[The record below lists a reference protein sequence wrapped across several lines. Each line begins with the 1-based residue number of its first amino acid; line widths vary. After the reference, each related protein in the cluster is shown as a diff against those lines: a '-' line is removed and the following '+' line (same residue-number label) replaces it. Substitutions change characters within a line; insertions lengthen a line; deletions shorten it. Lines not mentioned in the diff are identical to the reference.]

1 MSGLHTSIKCPK
13 CSAKADYFRASELGE
28 KVECKFCGFET
39 DYKLYG
45 VEKIRQLMI
54 GCTSVELLQLSHYAD
69 YLIEHKN
76 VASDN
81 RIRERRKKQNPN
93 DVYFWD
99 CEHESIC

>member
-1 MSGLHTSIKCPK
+1 
-13 CSAKADYFRASELGE
+13 
-28 KVECKFCGFET
+28 
-39 DYKLYG
+39 
-45 VEKIRQLMI
+45 MI

-93 DVYFWD
+93 EVYFWD